1 MILYNKLKDHPD
13 YIFRKITKR
22 NTHPERKK
30 IFMEGLIFINT
41 KIEDDSGTLYIY
53 GRLDDC
59 RSICAKTETFNHYFY
74 VLMGNDELSVD
85 TLDYQLH
92 EATRKSEESG
102 EYIKH
107 VEVVQKTSIMGY
119 QHNGPVKMFKIYTN
133 YVSFARKILEQKGYL
148 TYEASINLIMR
159 FMVDRK
165 FGGFHWLKISKY
177 NVSYEKESECDLE
190 ITFNDQDLDVL
201 LDKSDMGPVRWMSF
215 DIEACKGGNGR
226 GFVAALSD
234 PVSQIGITLFTSTH
248 EVLDKRVFSLVPK
261 GKSVSN
267 CGITVEK
274 FEDERN
280 LFIAFR
286 DYIIKRDPDVI
297 VGYNIRVFDFP
308 YLFDRAKVLKI
319 DDEFLL
325 LGKLKKKKATIRKST
340 FSSAAKGSRLDFSI
354 KIRGRFDFDV
364 LKFIKDTQ
372 KLRSYSLGN
381 VANILLG
388 YAKVEMPYENIPIY
402 QAGTDDQRAHL
413 CYYCWWDAHLCYE
426 LMKKQ
431 MAIVNYAE
439 TARVCGAPFE
449 YLLDRGQQILTM
461 SLLLRFGNPRGFV
474 VPSSTES
481 QNDEKTKGAC
491 VLEPK
496 KGFYEDPIIV
506 LDFRSLYP
514 SIIDDSNVC
523 YSTIVPIWW
532 AKEKLKEGD
541 YFIPPI
547 TGIDYC
553 YVAEH
558 IQVGILSQME
568 QILFAKRMDAKGD
581 LKREKDPAKKEVLDG
596 RQNAIKVRMNSIY
609 GFLKANMV
617 CDMRLME
624 TVCGIGRYMIE
635 TSKALVEREFPGSE
649 VIYGDSVTGD
659 TPCIFKDLDGKIVI
673 KSIEDISKD
682 FIVAPDGKEYAST
695 DLLTWTESGWCKIRK
710 VIRHLT
716 DKQIFRVVTGA
727 GVVECTSDHGL
738 IRSNGER
745 ISTKDL
751 KIGESLLHSFT
762 EEFYELE
769 EFVESFQVKDK
780 LKACKIYAYLKSLG
794 HFVHIKYSNDIYNIS
809 ISYDPETYDVKSIE
823 PIEYKG
829 YVYDLETENHHFHAG
844 VGQMIVHNTDS
855 IFIKFGTG
863 ISLDQAFEWGQ
874 KAADMCTEL
883 FTRGKKRKVHLL
895 QREKAIHPCLLVG
908 KKKYS
913 GMLSLGPGLPF
924 KRKETGLETVR
935 RDNAKIGSETLDQ
948 ALELVVAKGDYK
960 GKRTIKFIHNEIRRL
975 LLGQIEFSKLIISK
989 NLSKSFEHYEKSGT
1003 TQPHVELAKK
1013 ILARTN
1019 ETGEAIYYTGD
1030 RVPYVMITGLK
1041 GSKSSECSEDP
1052 FYALKNRLPI
1062 DFKYYIENQMMKP
1075 LMRIM
1080 IPILAPHESMT
1091 KRNKKGDKVYLN
1103 DKEMQTLT
1111 TYKILFT
1118 GPHMLSKVQKV
1129 VEGGAGIMKFV
1140 KTTAGCVNCGAR
1152 LRVKRDRSGEIV
1164 ESAFCDECEEKK
1176 AITYIKIQGELN
1188 ELYDKKWKCWTRCQ
1202 ACVGDKHAQ
1211 QINCSNK
1218 DCDNLY
1224 EREKVVLD
1232 IEDLVVKINRI

>member
-1 MILYNKLKDHPD
+1 MS
-13 YIFRKITKR
+13 
-22 NTHPERKK
+22 
-30 IFMEGLIFINT
+30 LIFINT

-53 GRLDDC
+53 GRLDDS
-59 RSICAKTETFNHYFY
+59 RSICAKTETFDHYFY
-74 VLMGNDELSVD
+74 VLMGNDELSSK

-92 EATRKSEESG
+92 EATRKAESSG
-102 EYIKH
+102 EYIKN
-107 VEVVQKTSIMGY
+107 VQVVYKTSIMGY
-119 QHNGPVKMFKIYTN
+119 QPNGPVKMFKIYTN

-148 TYEASINLIMR
+148 TYEASINYIMR

-165 FGGFHWLKISKY
+165 FGGFHWLSIAKY
-177 NVSYEKESECDLE
+177 TPSYPKESECDLE
-190 ITFNDQDLDVL
+190 VTFNDQDLTVL

-226 GFVAALSD
+226 GFVAAFSD
-234 PVSQIGITLFTSTH
+234 PVSQIGVTLFTSTH
-248 EVLDKRVFSLVPK
+248 EILDKRVFSLVPK
-261 GKSVSN
+261 GKSVTN

-308 YLFDRAKVLKI
+308 YLFDRSKVLKI

-340 FSSAAKGSRLDFSI
+340 FSSAAKGSRLDFST

-481 QNDEKTKGAC
+481 QNDEKTKGAS
-491 VLEPK
+491 VLTPK
-496 KGFYEDPIIV
+496 TGFYKDPIIV

-514 SIIDDSNVC
+514 SIIDDSNIC

-532 AKEKLKEGD
+532 AKEKLKEED

-547 TGIDYC
+547 QGIDYC
-553 YVAEH
+553 YVKEH
-558 IQVGILSQME
+558 IQVGILAQME
-568 QILFAKRMDAKGD
+568 QILFAKRMEAKED
-581 LKREKDPAKKEVLDG
+581 LKNENDPAKKEVLDG

-624 TVCGIGRYMIE
+624 TVCGIGRFMIE

-649 VIYGDSVTGD
+649 VIYGD
-659 TPCIFKDLDGKIVI
+659 
-673 KSIEDISKD
+673 
-682 FIVAPDGKEYAST
+682 
-695 DLLTWTESGWCKIRK
+695 
-710 VIRHLT
+710 
-716 DKQIFRVVTGA
+716 
-727 GVVECTSDHGL
+727 
-738 IRSNGER
+738 
-745 ISTKDL
+745 
-751 KIGESLLHSFT
+751 
-762 EEFYELE
+762 
-769 EFVESFQVKDK
+769 
-780 LKACKIYAYLKSLG
+780 
-794 HFVHIKYSNDIYNIS
+794 
-809 ISYDPETYDVKSIE
+809 
-823 PIEYKG
+823 
-829 YVYDLETENHHFHAG
+829 
-844 VGQMIVHNTDS
+844 TDS

-863 ISLDQAFEWGQ
+863 ITLDQAFELGQ

-895 QREKAIHPCLLVG
+895 QREKAIYPCLMVG

-913 GMLSLGPGLPF
+913 GMLSLGPGKPF

-935 RDNAKIGSETLDQ
+935 RDNAKIGSETLDNS
-948 ALELVVAKGDYK
+948 LELIVAKGDYD
-960 GKRTIKFIHNEIRRL
+960 GKKTIEFIHNEIRRL

-1013 ILARTN
+1013 ILARTH

-1030 RVPYVMITGLK
+1030 RVPFVMITGLK
-1041 GSKSSECSEDP
+1041 GSKTSECAEDP

-1091 KRNKKGDKVYLN
+1091 KRNKKGEKVYLN
-1103 DKEMQTLT
+1103 DKEMQALT

-1118 GPHMLSKVQKV
+1118 GPHMLSKVHKV
-1129 VEGGAGIMKFV
+1129 VEGGVGIMKFV

-1152 LRVKRDRSGEIV
+1152 LRVKRNRSGEIV
-1164 ESAFCDECEEKK
+1164 ESSFCDECEEKK
-1176 AITYIKIQGELN
+1176 AITYIKIQGELD
-1188 ELYDKKWKCWTRCQ
+1188 ELYNKKWKCWTRCQ
-1202 ACVGDKHAQ
+1202 ACVKDKHAQ

-1224 EREKVVLD
+1224 EREKVILD